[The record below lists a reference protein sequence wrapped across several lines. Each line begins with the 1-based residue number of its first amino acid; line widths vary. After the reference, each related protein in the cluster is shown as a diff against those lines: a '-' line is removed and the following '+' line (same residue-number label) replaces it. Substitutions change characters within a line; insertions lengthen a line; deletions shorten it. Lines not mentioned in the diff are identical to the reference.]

1 MKLKKIASL
10 MLAGIM
16 AVSMLAACGEGKGE
30 DNGAG
35 SSSSQPTSTGISA
48 TVLNLTD
55 KAKVRKD
62 VVAEDNTKLNNAVAA
77 MAKVSARV
85 YEDDIKK
92 ANDVTD
98 FGTTDDL
105 KLMIAEGKKVM
116 AGAYKGDWA
125 NLKADGTMKED
136 VRTAYDFYYV
146 RKGLGDDVIN
156 ELIADTVDVAVSHC
170 GAPNPGEGDTY
181 EYTVSVAK
189 ADWLVGTEAD
199 ATKDGVIVGIAVTLE
214 YNKVEF

>member
-92 ANDVTD
+92 ANAITT
-98 FGTTDDL
+98 FGNAGDL
-105 KLMIAEGKKVM
+105 NLMIAEGNKVM

-125 NLKADGTMKED
+125 SLKADGTMKED